1 MNHTACDWS
10 SVCLRPRAN
19 VVCPKMASEIVRY
32 IWWAIP
38 VGVLCLWPPCVPH
51 YSSVLP
57 MGGGGWQMQIIWAM
71 NAWSCYKYLWRS
83 PIYWLCP
90 CLAGPIIPH
99 LGGEKVVVTIRKRAR
114 YATLK
119 LKKKKLTFWKV
130 DILGGTRW
138 MEGDE
143 CKATW
148 TVLIVPWTCLSAY
161 TATSHGGD
169 KNKPFVNL
177 V

>member
-19 VVCPKMASEIVRY
+19 VVCPKMASEIVLY

-57 MGGGGWQMQIIWAM
+57 MGGGGGGWQMQIIWAM

-119 LKKKKLTFWKV
+119 LKKKKV
-130 DILGGTRW
+130 DILESWHFGRNPVDGGWRMQGYLNCADSTV
-138 MEGDE
+138 DLPE
-143 CKATW
+143 CVHCYITW
-148 TVLIVPWTCLSAY
+148 RGQKQAIC
-161 TATSHGGD
+161 
-169 KNKPFVNL
+169 
-177 V
+177 